1 MSAQEPAVRE
11 TQARQGAALIPEAQ
25 ARQRAALIM
34 DRRYSYRA
42 RIADFAELTKPR
54 ITFLVLITT
63 LVGFYMGSRE
73 HLDLMLLFHTILG
86 TALVASGASALNQ
99 FFERELD
106 ARMVRT
112 RNRPLPDG
120 RVFPIEALIF
130 SAVISAAGV
139 VYLILFVNVLT
150 GALGAA
156 TLAGYILVYTPLKTR
171 TKLCTLI
178 GAIPGAAPPMMGW
191 TAARGE
197 IDAVALSLF
206 AILFL
211 WQMPHFFA
219 IAWIFT
225 EDYARA
231 GFSIHTSG
239 ERTGRQIIFYCCAL
253 IPVSVLPTF
262 FGLTGMTY
270 LLGAILLGFTY
281 LGYGFAVALFRS
293 NTHAHRLLRVSVLYL
308 PALLVLMMIDKI

>member
-1 MSAQEPAVRE
+1 MSAPQPAV
-11 TQARQGAALIPEAQ
+11 I
-25 ARQRAALIM
+25 
-34 DRRYSYRA
+34 DRRYSYRE
-42 RIADFAELTKPR
+42 RVADFVELTKPR

-63 LVGFYMGSRE
+63 LVGFYMGSRDG
-73 HLDLMLLFHTILG
+73 LNFLLLVHSIIG
-86 TALVASGASALNQ
+86 TGLVASGASALNQ
-99 FFERELD
+99 YFERDLD
-106 ARMVRT
+106 ARMMRT

-120 RVFPIEALIF
+120 RLSPNEALIF

-139 VYLILFVNVLT
+139 AYLMFFVNVLT
-150 GALGAA
+150 SALGAA

-171 TKLCTLI
+171 TAMCTLI
-178 GAIPGAAPPMMGW
+178 GAFPGAAPPMMGW

-231 GFSIHTSG
+231 GFSMHASG
-239 ERTGRQIIFYCCAL
+239 ERTGRQIVFYCCAL
-253 IPVSVLPTF
+253 IPISVLPTF
-262 FGLTGMTY
+262 LGLTGMVY
-270 LLGAILLGFTY
+270 LLGAILLGFVY

>member
-1 MSAQEPAVRE
+1 MEVTPLDLTRRRVRF
-11 TQARQGAALIPEAQ
+11 
-25 ARQRAALIM
+25 
-34 DRRYSYRA
+34 
-42 RIADFAELTKPR
+42 ADLMELTKPR

-73 HLDLMLLFHTILG
+73 GLNFLLLFHTILG
-86 TALVASGASALNQ
+86 TGLVASGASALNQ
-99 FFERELD
+99 YFERDLD

-120 RVFPIEALIF
+120 RLVPGDALIF
-130 SAVISAAGV
+130 SSALSAAGV
-139 VYLILFVNVLT
+139 LYLMFFVNVLT

-171 TKLCTLI
+171 TTLCTLI
-178 GAIPGAAPPMMGW
+178 GAFPGAAPPVMGW

-197 IDAVALSLF
+197 IDAVTLSLF
-206 AILFL
+206 AIIFL

-231 GFSIHTSG
+231 GFSMHTSG
-239 ERTGRQIIFYCCAL
+239 ARTGRQIIFYCCAL

-262 FGLTGMTY
+262 FGLTGMIY
-270 LLGAILLGFTY
+270 LLGAMLLGFIY

-293 NTHAHRLLRVSVLYL
+293 NTHAHRLLRISVLYL
-308 PALLVLMMIDKI
+308 PALLVLMMIDKIQ

>member
-1 MSAQEPAVRE
+1 MSEERE
-11 TQARQGAALIPEAQ
+11 H
-25 ARQRAALIM
+25 
-34 DRRYSYRA
+34 
-42 RIADFAELTKPR
+42 IADFIALTKPR

-73 HLDLMLLFHTILG
+73 RLDFILLLHTIIG
-86 TALVASGASALNQ
+86 TGLIASGASALNQ

-120 RVFPIEALIF
+120 RLFPNEALIF
-130 SAVISAAGV
+130 SSVISAIGIG
-139 VYLILFVNVLT
+139 YLMLFVNVLT

-171 TKLCTLI
+171 TKACTLV
-178 GAIPGAAPPMMGW
+178 GAFPGAAPPLMGW

-197 IDAVALSLF
+197 VDAIALSLF

-231 GFSIHTSG
+231 GFTIHTSG
-239 ERTGRQIIFYCCAL
+239 EQTGRQIMFYCCAL

-262 FGLTGMTY
+262 FGLTGMIY
-270 LLGAILLGFTY
+270 LLGAILLGFIY
-281 LGYGFAVALFRS
+281 FGYGFAVALFRS

-308 PALLVLMMIDKI
+308 PALLVLMMMDKM